1 MFLRTVFALNLYSSR
16 ELMAG
21 FQLKTIGNLSIPY
34 QKMQAI
40 RKTAVFKSLHLA
52 FHGSDT
58 NSRAIGPITKARVK
72 RK

>member
-40 RKTAVFKSLHLA
+40 RITAVFKSLHLA

-58 NSRAIGPITKARVK
+58 NNRAIGPITKARVK
-72 RK
+72 LK